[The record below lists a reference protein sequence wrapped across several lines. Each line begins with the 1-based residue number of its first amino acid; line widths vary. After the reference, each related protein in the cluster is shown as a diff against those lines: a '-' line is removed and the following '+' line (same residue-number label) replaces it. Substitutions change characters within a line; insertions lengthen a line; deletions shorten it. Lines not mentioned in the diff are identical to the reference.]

1 MAKTYNLKTAP
12 KKFIDKVVNVTEGK
26 QGGAVLLNAFFKIE
40 QKKRESYI
48 KQNTPTET
56 KTKSKPVKYASIGI
70 KQMRM
75 GRSGTILTSGGLLS
89 NNKTTIKKKSLLGQ

>member
-26 QGGAVLLNAFFKIE
+26 PGGALLNALLKIE